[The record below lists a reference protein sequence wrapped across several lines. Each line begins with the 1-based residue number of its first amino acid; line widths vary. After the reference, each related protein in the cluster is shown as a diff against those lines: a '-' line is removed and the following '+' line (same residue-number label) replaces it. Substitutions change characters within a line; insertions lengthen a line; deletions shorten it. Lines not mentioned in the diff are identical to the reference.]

1 MEHISQN
8 IAEIQQRIADAAKKA
23 NRAANEIT
31 LVAVSKT
38 FPAEYAAEAHR
49 CGISNFGENKTA
61 ELISKKTLLPS
72 EIKWHMLGHL
82 QTNKVRK
89 IVGECGL
96 IHSLD
101 SLRLA
106 EQINRVSLEKNLIT
120 ECLVEI
126 NIGEETQKFGISP
139 KNTEDFI
146 QKVSCF
152 SNIRIRGLM
161 CVAPMSDFGESNR
174 KFFAMMRKLFID
186 IQKNKLDNTT
196 MDILSM
202 GMSQDFETAI
212 EEGSNCVRIGTA
224 LFGKREYV

>member
-8 IAEIQQRIADAAKKA
+8 IAEIQQRIANAAKKA

-38 FPAEYAAEAHR
+38 IPAEYAAEAHR
-49 CGISNFGENKTA
+49 CGISNLGENKTA
-61 ELISKKTLLPS
+61 ELISKKALLPS

-106 EQINRVSLEKNLIT
+106 EQINRVSLEKNVIT

-126 NIGEETQKFGISP
+126 NIGEEPQKFGISP
-139 KNTEDFI
+139 KNTENFI
-146 QKVSCF
+146 QKVACF
-152 SNIRIRGLM
+152 SNILIRGLM
-161 CVAPMSDFGESNR
+161 CVAPVSHFGESNR
-174 KFFAMMRKLFID
+174 NFFAMMRKLFID